1 MDLPDSPP
9 STASAPP
16 RAVTGRLALLLAR
29 ADKEIQARS
38 APRLAELELTGR
50 QYHALAVLAED
61 RPGSQLE
68 LATALGVLPAIVVTL
83 VDDLEGRGL
92 LRRQRDPRD
101 RRRQSLTLTDQG
113 HALLRRADALAAA
126 VEDDVLAGIGATAR
140 ADLRA
145 ALAAAL
151 APPTA

>member
-9 STASAPP
+9 PTASAPP

-29 ADKEIQARS
+29 ADKEIQARA
-38 APRLAELELTGR
+38 APQLAELELTGR

-61 RPGSQLE
+61 RPASQLE

-113 HALLRRADALAAA
+113 HALLRRADTLAAA
-126 VEDDVLAGIGATAR
+126 VEDDVLAGIGAAAR
-140 ADLRA
+140 ADLRV